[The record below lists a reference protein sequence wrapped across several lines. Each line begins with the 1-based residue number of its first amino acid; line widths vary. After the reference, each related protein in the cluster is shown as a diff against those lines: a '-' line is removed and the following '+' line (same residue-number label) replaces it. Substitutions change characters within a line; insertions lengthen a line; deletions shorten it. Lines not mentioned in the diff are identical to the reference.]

1 MTHAPNSQEAR
12 DIAYHMHSYTNAE
25 KHAEIGP
32 LVIERGDGIYVHD
45 NQGNKYIEAMSGLW
59 SAGLGFSE
67 KRLADVAYAQMLKL
81 PFYHNFTHKSHGPA
95 IDLAEKLVQIAPVP
109 MSKAFFTNSGSE
121 AIDTALKM
129 VWYRS
134 NAMGKPDKKK
144 IIVRNR
150 AYHGVTIAASC
161 LTSLPANHKS
171 FDLIVPDVLRLTCP
185 HHYKEALP
193 DESEVEFATR
203 LAQELDDLIQ
213 SEGPDTIAAMFA
225 EPAMGAGGVVIPP
238 DTYWDKIQ
246 AVLNKYDIL
255 LVADEVINGFG
266 RTGNMF
272 GSQTYNLKPDIMVMS
287 KQITSSYLPLSAL
300 LINDKV
306 FDPIAKE
313 SAKIGVFGHGYTAG
327 GHPVPAVVALE
338 TIRIIEE
345 EQLVDN
351 CTNMGQLLRDGLA
364 RLSDH
369 PLIGEI
375 RGEGLIAAIELVTD
389 KNNKTALEPIG
400 KLGAIMAAELQKN
413 GVIVRA
419 MLDAIALCPPMII
432 NEKQVNELLS
442 KIAISLDATQRL
454 VAILEK
460 E

>member
-1 MTHAPNSQEAR
+1 MAYKPNSDEAR
-12 DIAYHMHSYTNAE
+12 DAAYHMHGYTNAK
-25 KHAEIGP
+25 KHTEVGP
-32 LVIERGDGIYVHD
+32 LIIERGDGIYVYD
-45 NQGNKYIEAMSGLW
+45 NEGNKYIEAMSGLW

-67 KRLADVAYAQMLKL
+67 KRLADVAYEQMLKL

-95 IDLAEKLVQIAPVP
+95 IDLAEKLIEIAPVP

-129 VWYRS
+129 IWYRS

-144 IIVRNR
+144 IIVRKR
-150 AYHGVTIAASC
+150 AYHGVTIASSC
-161 LTSLPANHKS
+161 LTSLPNNHRS

-185 HHYKEALP
+185 HYYKDALP
-193 DESEVEFATR
+193 GESETDFASR

-213 SEGPDTIAAMFA
+213 AEGPDTIAAMFA

-238 DTYWDKIQ
+238 ETYWEKIQ

-266 RTGNMF
+266 RTGKMF
-272 GSQTYNLKPDIMVMS
+272 GCETYNIKPDMMTLS

-306 FDPIAKE
+306 FEPIAE
-313 SAKIGVFGHGYTAG
+313 QSDEIGVFGHGFTAG
-327 GHPVPAVVALE
+327 GHPTPSIVALE

-345 EQLVDN
+345 ENLVEN
-351 CTNMGQLLRDGLA
+351 CQTNGARFLEGLNK
-364 RLSDH
+364 LIDH
-369 PLIGEI
+369 PLVGEV
-375 RGEGLIAAIELVTD
+375 RGVGLVAAIELVSD
-389 KNNKTALEPIG
+389 KENKSALEPVG
-400 KLGAIMAAELQKN
+400 RLGAIVAAELQKN

-419 MLDAIALCPPMII
+419 MLDAIAFCPPMII
-432 NEKQVNELLS
+432 KNDQIDDLLDKIEK
-442 KIAISLDATQRL
+442 SLDSAKN
-454 VAILEK
+454 VAFKQE
-460 E
+460 